1 MFNEEDFFEKQ
12 VENNKF
18 ADNISKMFE
27 YSRSYSRLGLSN
39 DWNLD
44 DIDEN
49 LIRDFNKNLDIK
61 KTNEKEDTKYNRFFN
76 EESLSISNNEN
87 IYRLNKTNEILS
99 KILYKK

>member
-1 MFNEEDFFEKQ
+1 VFNEEDFFEKQ